1 MQILFLFSLGSAR
14 RSPALRCMFLVAVR
28 RERDG
33 QELAQTGTLKEFLR
47 KPEVDVARNI
57 KGQEEGSVARKI
69 ALADSTRT
77 PPPDYY
83 LCLQVY
89 MRGIGE
95 QTPLIHSL
103 CSWWSQFRS
112 VPHGAPGSE
121 IFCNQIRKPLQC
133 FRFRNDPFLNAT
145 RLNDFTKQCVTDCL
159 GKIDEGKRD
168 LYGNK

>member
-1 MQILFLFSLGSAR
+1 MRQRAAAKGGGPKPGRPLAAPEI
-14 RSPALRCMFLVAVR
+14 P
-28 RERDG
+28 REETDVL
-33 QELAQTGTLKEFLR
+33 QEEFLR

-89 MRGIGE
+89 MRGVGE

-133 FRFRNDPFLNAT
+133 FRFKDDPFLNNT